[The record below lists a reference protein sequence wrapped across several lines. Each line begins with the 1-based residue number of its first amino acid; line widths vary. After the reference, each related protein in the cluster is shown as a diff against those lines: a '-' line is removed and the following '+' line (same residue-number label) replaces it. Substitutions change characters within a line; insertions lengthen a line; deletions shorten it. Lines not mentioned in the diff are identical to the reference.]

1 MKLPTASALLLLAL
15 PAPAANLT
23 GLWEFSNPA
32 NIGEATTGNDL
43 IVGGVHTHHANL
55 ADDGGTSLSGAITTM
70 GNDTAS
76 FLTANH
82 DIAPNGGGA
91 FVNEYSVVV
100 DLFTPVASRGIWR
113 AIFQTT
119 GSPSGNDADYWIRPD
134 NNHLGVGAIG
144 YSDSPIDAA
153 AWTRLIVTVDLR
165 TEITSYLDGAL
176 HFTHTAS
183 DGVDGRH
190 SLVSSV
196 DQNIIHFFADDT
208 AGENPPM
215 NIGMIAIFDGV
226 LNSSEVAFLGVAG
239 DLIENPPPPVDPP
252 VVTAQ
257 APGPATV
264 EAIMSTAYE
273 FLATDPNSED
283 VEIQA
288 DWGNGVISA
297 WTPAGPSGIPLTIS
311 YAYPGGG
318 TFDIRARARDSG
330 GTVSNW
336 LVLQSITVNPA
347 PPLPRVIAGLW
358 EFDNPANLAQA
369 TIGNDLVVGGNHIHH
384 ASLADDGGNSLSGVI
399 TTQGG
404 LASFFTATH
413 DIPAN
418 GAGALVNQYSV
429 MVDIFTPLGSRGL
442 WRTVYQTSLGP
453 NDNDGD
459 YWIRTG
465 DSHLGVGDI
474 GYSDAPMDES
484 VWTRLVVTVD
494 LTRTGTDFVAYLNG
508 VPHFAHTVNQNL
520 DGRHALF
527 PLGNNNVV
535 HFFADDTDT
544 ENPPMNV
551 GTIALFQGVLTPE
564 EVAAF
569 GGAEVPIGPTKRIKI
584 TDISYDGT
592 NPGAKTFSVSWESE
606 EGKLYNLRSTTDP
619 ASADPIDWPI
629 VAGQENLA
637 ATPPENT
644 VTIPFPP
651 DSTRLF
657 VVEEF
662 TPPPVSIFSDDF
674 ETGQDTW
681 TVESTGETGTSWQF
695 GTPSNFGPVAA
706 NSGAICFGTNI
717 DANYTPLAD
726 CTLRS
731 PVIDLSGAESATLR
745 FAQFHDMEG
754 LNFDWGVV
762 RALDPLDSSEIAVI
776 YEAVDFGTDWEEI
789 RAAIPAAALDREIVL
804 EFRFRSD
811 TIQEY
816 PGWYIDDVEVTVP

>member
-1 MKLPTASALLLLAL
+1 
-15 PAPAANLT
+15 
-23 GLWEFSNPA
+23 
-32 NIGEATTGNDL
+32 
-43 IVGGVHTHHANL
+43 
-55 ADDGGTSLSGAITTM
+55 
-70 GNDTAS
+70 
-76 FLTANH
+76 
-82 DIAPNGGGA
+82 
-91 FVNEYSVVV
+91 
-100 DLFTPVASRGIWR
+100 
-113 AIFQTT
+113 
-119 GSPSGNDADYWIRPD
+119 
-134 NNHLGVGAIG
+134 
-144 YSDSPIDAA
+144 
-153 AWTRLIVTVDLR
+153 
-165 TEITSYLDGAL
+165 
-176 HFTHTAS
+176 
-183 DGVDGRH
+183 
-190 SLVSSV
+190 
-196 DQNIIHFFADDT
+196 
-208 AGENPPM
+208 
-215 NIGMIAIFDGV
+215 
-226 LNSSEVAFLGVAG
+226 
-239 DLIENPPPPVDPP
+239 
-252 VVTAQ
+252 VTAQ

-459 YWIRTG
+459 YWIRP
-465 DSHLGVGDI
+465 DNDHLGVGAI
-474 GYSDAPMDES
+474 GYSDAPIDETA
-484 VWTRLVVTVD
+484 WTRLVITVD
-494 LTRTGTDFVAYLNG
+494 LNSAVTTYLDGAHFFTHSASDG
-508 VPHFAHTVNQNL
+508 V

-662 TPPPVSIFSDDF
+662 PAPPVTVFTDNFEDGQGDWTTGGDDGSNPF
-674 ETGQDTW
+674 TNWEFGSP
-681 TVESTGETGTSWQF
+681 TVV
-695 GTPSNFGPVAA
+695 GPASA
-706 NSGAICFGTNI
+706 NSGANCFGTNLSA
-717 DANYTPLAD
+717 DYANLSD
-726 CTLRS
+726 LWLRS
-731 PVIDLSGAESATLR
+731 PPIDLTAAAGATLN
-745 FAQFHDMEG
+745 FSHYVDIEEG
-754 LNFDWGVV
+754 F
-762 RALDPLDSSEIAVI
+762 
-776 YEAVDFGTDWEEI
+776 DFGEVRLLDADAALAELAVLEMTIDGNNPTGWEPFSK
-789 RAAIPAAALDREIVL
+789 ALPAAALGKNVVL
-804 EFRFRSD
+804 EFRFDSD
-811 TIQEY
+811 DISEPTQA
-816 PGWYIDDVEVTVP
+816 GWYIDDVEVTVP